1 MFSSNI
7 TLEEFVLRSL
17 RASPLT
23 KPFLTPA
30 GWPVVVCGLECFS
43 RFVMCAHVENRFFLE
58 SLSLID
64 CCVEEG
70 CF

>member
-7 TLEEFVLRSL
+7 TLEEFVLGRL
-17 RASPLT
+17 RASPLVR
-23 KPFLTPA
+23 PFLTPA
-30 GWPVVVCGLECFS
+30 GSTAVVCVVKCFS

-64 CCVEEG
+64 YCVQES